1 MRTEEVW
8 APRIFGPIPERLRV
22 ITEEEF
28 INLDVRYRGTV
39 WPGDNHDFMN
49 PDGDIYQIRSTDEY
63 VILLDD

>member
-1 MRTEEVW
+1 MKTEEVW

-28 INLDVRYRGTV
+28 KGLNVRYRGTV